1 MDEVD
6 RAQAL
11 EALQLRVALS
21 KIEAPDKGLHKKN
34 RCEDCGEPIGRAR
47 LKALPAARR
56 CIDCQ
61 AAYERERRC

>member
-11 EALQLRVALS
+11 EALQLRVALAKMS
-21 KIEAPDKGLHKKN
+21 PPEKGLHKKN
-34 RCEDCGEPIGRAR
+34 RCEDCGEPIGRER
-47 LKALPAARR
+47 LTALPAARR

-61 AAYERERRC
+61 AAHERERQ